1 MEVDYEQPH
10 LHGGRPSFIEGPF
23 LVLRNLSRNRNV
35 LKHFIARDLKV
46 NYHGTVLG
54 YAWSML
60 EPLAFTAIFYVVFVI
75 LRGAPDPQLPLKIM
89 IGILMYNCFSR
100 TFSQTT
106 QGLTRNSGLIRQ
118 VYIPREIFIVS
129 ISGFQLVQLFLSMLV
144 IIPLM
149 WAWSISPTEHLLLLI
164 PAMLG
169 VSAIGTGLGFL
180 LAPLQ
185 ARIRDVEQ
193 IVAIITRA
201 GFFLSGVFYSIE
213 YIPDEFVHIYTLN
226 PVAVF
231 LEYAR
236 VAVYGDF
243 GKLTLDNLWYAAGVA
258 FLFMTFGMMFF
269 KRFEQRA
276 VKYL

>member
-1 MEVDYEQPH
+1 
-10 LHGGRPSFIEGPF
+10 
-23 LVLRNLSRNRNV
+23 
-35 LKHFIARDLKV
+35 
-46 NYHGTVLG
+46 
-54 YAWSML
+54 
-60 EPLAFTAIFYVVFVI
+60 
-75 LRGAPDPQLPLKIM
+75 
-89 IGILMYNCFSR
+89 
-100 TFSQTT
+100 
-106 QGLTRNSGLIRQ
+106 
-118 VYIPREIFIVS
+118 
-129 ISGFQLVQLFLSMLV
+129 MLV

-201 GFFLSGVFYSIE
+201 GFFLSGVFYSTE